1 MLLTYHIDCW
11 HTLGTVKNIMA
22 TITKRGDYQYRAQ
35 IRRNGYPPV
44 YKTFIYLAD
53 AEVWARFVESQ
64 MDQGT
69 YQENTQANAITIE
82 KLAKKYLKEMT
93 PSKKNSV
100 EETRLMN
107 VVIKEFG
114 QYHLSNIKSTMVK
127 SWLDGMKKQGKAGS
141 TINHHL
147 STLSVLID
155 TAMKDWGYKL
165 PENPCKM
172 VKRMPAGK
180 PRDRR
185 LLPGEENRI
194 VFECINSRNQFVS
207 ATMKLAIETGMRQG
221 EIFGLLWE
229 NVDLKRAVAK
239 AIDTKNGDDRD
250 VPLST
255 RAIAIFKSLP
265 QATEGKIMK
274 CSQHGVASSLRNAI
288 SRARTKYL
296 NECCETNQ
304 TPIKGFLENLRPHD
318 LRHEATSRFFEMELD
333 IMEVAS
339 ITGHKTLQM
348 LKRYTHLR
356 PENLAKK
363 LG

>member
-1 MLLTYHIDCW
+1 
-11 HTLGTVKNIMA
+11 MA
-22 TITKRGDYQYRAQ
+22 TISKRGDYQYRVQ
-35 IRRNGYPPV
+35 IRRGGYPPV
-44 YKTFIYLAD
+44 YKTFIYLSD
-53 AEVWARFVESQ
+53 AEVWARACESQ

-82 KLAKKYLKEMT
+82 ELAKDYIQDISPL
-93 PSKKNSV
+93 KKNSV
-100 EETRLMN
+100 EDIRLMN
-107 VVIKEFG
+107 VVIKDFG
-114 QYHLSNIKSTMVK
+114 QYHLSNVKSFMVK
-127 SWLDGMKKQGKAGS
+127 SWLDKMKEQGKSAS

-147 STLSVLID
+147 STFSVLIE

-180 PRDRR
+180 SRDRR
-185 LLPGEENRI
+185 LLLGEEDRI
-194 VFECINSRNQFVS
+194 TFECINSRNKFVS
-207 ATMKLAIETGMRQG
+207 ATMKLSIETGMRQG

-229 NVDLKRAVAK
+229 NVDLNRAIVT
-239 AIDTKNGDDRD
+239 AIDTKNGDDRH
-250 VPLST
+250 VPLSA

-265 QATEGKIMK
+265 QAIEGKVMQ

-288 SRARTKYL
+288 ERARTKYL
-296 NECCETNQ
+296 DECIESGEA
-304 TPIKGFLENLRPHD
+304 PVKGFLENIRAHD
-318 LRHEATSRFFEMELD
+318 LRHEATSRFFEMDLD

-348 LKRYTHLR
+348 LKRYTHLKA
-356 PENLAKK
+356 ENLAKK

>member
-1 MLLTYHIDCW
+1 
-11 HTLGTVKNIMA
+11 MA
-22 TITKRGDYQYRAQ
+22 TISKRGDYQYRVQ
-35 IRRNGYPPV
+35 IRRGGYPPV

-53 AEVWARFVESQ
+53 AEVWARSVESQ

-69 YQENTQANAITIE
+69 YQENTQADSVTIE
-82 KLAKKYLKEMT
+82 SLANDYIEDIT
-93 PSKKNSV
+93 PLKKNAK
-100 EETRLMN
+100 EDKRLMN
-107 VVIKEFG
+107 VVVKEFG

-127 SWLDGMKKQGKAGS
+127 GWIDRMKKEGKAGS

-155 TAMKDWGYKL
+155 TAMKEWGYKL

-172 VKRMPAGK
+172 VKRMPEGK

-185 LLPGEENRI
+185 LLPGEEERI
-194 VFECINSRNQFVS
+194 VFECINSRNKFVS
-207 ATMKLAIETGMRQG
+207 AAMKLSIETGMRQG

-229 NVDLKRAVAK
+229 NVDLKKAVAK
-239 AIDTKNGDDRD
+239 TIDTKNGEDRS

-255 RAIAIFKSLP
+255 RAIAIFHSLP
-265 QATEGKIMK
+265 KATEGKVMK

-288 SRARTKYL
+288 ARARTKYL
-296 NECCETNQ
+296 NECCETGK
-304 TPIKGFLENLRPHD
+304 PPVKGFLENLRPHD
-318 LRHEATSRFFEMELD
+318 LRHEAASRFFEMDLD

-348 LKRYTHLR
+348 LKRYTHLKA
-356 PENLAKK
+356 ENLAKK